1 MLPLALGQYTTECA
15 NLRRAIGKDG
25 GGLKSENGGNVSS
38 IREKKEARFV
48 ADISCD
54 VIILRL
60 CVARC
65 GQVARVITLAERR
78 AALGCSYCKDD
89 GDGPLGPSATL

>member
-1 MLPLALGQYTTECA
+1 MK
-15 NLRRAIGKDG
+15 N
-25 GGLKSENGGNVSS
+25 ENGVSS

-60 CVARC
+60 CVIARC